1 MSGARALA
9 SARRRR
15 AEPQAAPLQSQSR
28 NVVTSTTST
37 LSTEAG
43 DSTPAKMTP
52 AAMLLSHHKII
63 ENLQKV
69 VDNLNTKY
77 GEQSSSIE
85 SIIDSKIKETALDE
99 ESKNHFRNK
108 LETIE
113 ANLEDMKK
121 HTLKVQ
127 TFAMETNLQSVEL
140 KKRLNRMENGEPDKN
155 EVAAQAIISA
165 TDKIAD
171 ILIGVSKHLKEEG
184 ENQTKRQEILQDILG
199 NIQNSIVQ
207 NAVVEE
213 LDGDDEEETPEEG
226 DDENGDEKPAEEKEE
241 DEDNDEQETPE
252 EGEDENEKP
261 DEEGE
266 QETPEEE
273 QVEGEGENNDSDDE
287 INFQIK

>member
-1 MSGARALA
+1 M
-9 SARRRR
+9 
-15 AEPQAAPLQSQSR
+15 
-28 NVVTSTTST
+28 
-37 LSTEAG
+37 
-43 DSTPAKMTP
+43 
-52 AAMLLSHHKII
+52 
-63 ENLQKV
+63 
-69 VDNLNTKY
+69 
-77 GEQSSSIE
+77 
-85 SIIDSKIKETALDE
+85 
-99 ESKNHFRNK
+99 
-108 LETIE
+108 
-113 ANLEDMKK
+113 EDMKK

-127 TFAMETNLQSVEL
+127 TFAMETNLQSIEL

-171 ILIGVSKHLKEEG
+171 ILIGVSQHLKEEG
-184 ENQTKRQEILQDILG
+184 ENQTKRQEILQDMLG

-273 QVEGEGENNDSDDE
+273 QGEVENNDSDDE

>member
-15 AEPQAAPLQSQSR
+15 AEPPSAPLQSQSR

-108 LETIE
+108 LDTIE

-127 TFAMETNLQSVEL
+127 TFAMETNLQSIEL

-171 ILIGVSKHLKEEG
+171 ILIGVSQHLKEEG
-184 ENQTKRQEILQDILG
+184 ENQTKRQEILQDMLG

-273 QVEGEGENNDSDDE
+273 QGEVENNDSDDE